1 MYLYSMP
8 KEQPQ
13 YLHKQLDFRPVVR
26 QRKNLVALM
35 IEGKAKVL

>member
-13 YLHKQLDFRPVVR
+13 YLRKQLDFCPVVR
-26 QRKNLVALM
+26 QEKNLVALM
-35 IEGKAKVL
+35 IEGKSKVL